1 MIVGVGH
8 ANVTGVPFRSRSS
21 RANFEKVEKEIFFR
35 EREREREKRKGEKK
49 NDVNSYISKYVG
61 YLMEKVYRNMFK

>member
-35 EREREREKRKGEKK
+35 EREREKK
-49 NDVNSYISKYVG
+49 
-61 YLMEKVYRNMFK
+61 EKVRKRMTLTRTFLNTLDI

>member
-35 EREREREKRKGEKK
+35 EREREREKK
-49 NDVNSYISKYVG
+49 
-61 YLMEKVYRNMFK
+61 EKVRKRMTLTRTFLNTLDI